1 MQSWSTRHPRKDKG
15 AVSGFKKYIYFL
27 SLWIVLECTRGLYH
41 AEIKV
46 AASQQPL
53 WVNEQGRRVPPNGGK
68 RRDAFVSICF
78 LLSHRDS
85 NSTELPQEGLRM
97 YLVFDH
103 TSSDRGGHYFCF
115 HVTFLFCLWFFL
127 NLIFLLL
134 LFQLPALKKMEPEPA
149 WRASHSVKKRCCHST
164 QNKTNSAVE
173 SNSTGAELVIA
184 FSRSLQCTAS
194 QYLSATAQQKCVL

>member
-1 MQSWSTRHPRKDKG
+1 MKVSLLLQQLDSTRHPRKGKG
-15 AVSGFKKYIYFL
+15 AVSGFKKYIHFL

-41 AEIKV
+41 AERKV
-46 AASQQPL
+46 PASQQPH

-103 TSSDRGGHYFCF
+103 TSSDGGGHYFCF
-115 HVTFLFCLWFFL
+115 HVRFLFCLWFFFL
-127 NLIFLLL
+127 NLFFIIIIIV
-134 LFQLPALKKMEPEPA
+134 PAPSSEKNGA
-149 WRASHSVKKRCCHST
+149 RASMKSIT
-164 QNKTNSAVE
+164 QCEEKVLPQHPEQNP
-173 SNSTGAELVIA
+173 
-184 FSRSLQCTAS
+184 
-194 QYLSATAQQKCVL
+194 LSGGK